1 MMSTP
6 NESPA
11 YDRTWQVRL
20 LVLTLLFDIF
30 VGSFGT
36 LLSALR
42 WLLDVNLGFL
52 GVGLILFQISI
63 DIFLAIQLV
72 RRAENVFSWIVIR
85 AVGYM
90 LVWSG
95 AFIFI
100 WKDLLG
106 ALVWTYLASGIGL
119 PLLLLAAGT
128 PGRWRKFVALLTL
141 IGYVLF
147 VILVVGML
155 VLVAL
160 YGD

>member
-20 LVLTLLFDIF
+20 LVLTLLFDIV

-36 LLSALR
+36 LLSAL
-42 WLLDVNLGFL
+42 WLQDLNLGFL
-52 GVGLILFQISI
+52 GAVILSQISI

-85 AVGYM
+85 AVGYI
-90 LVWSG
+90 LLWGG
-95 AFIFI
+95 ALIFI
-100 WKDLLG
+100 LDEPLE
-106 ALVWTYLASGIGL
+106 ALVGTYLASGIGL

-160 YGD
+160 YVD